1 MKDVLQAYKNVEYA
15 LPDKVLTWYLY
26 GAGME
31 NFGKEH
37 KPEEVPFPKYGPDE
51 LLVRIDAVGICFSD
65 IKVINQGNQHARITG
80 RDMVKDPVTLGHEP
94 SITVVGV
101 GENIKDK
108 YKVGERFIVQ
118 ADIYYKGKSMAFGY
132 VLPGAQTQFQV
143 LTKELLNGDEGAY
156 LIPLQEKTGYAE
168 SALTEAWSC
177 VVASYRIGRRSGIK
191 PGGILWIIGTAGGK
205 DHALGMEITS
215 STVVATGV
223 SGSILEELKS
233 QAASGKFKLV
243 ETEAFQSLDLEK
255 LAAEYEGAFDDIIVL
270 GSDVDVIEKSAKY
283 MGKFAVMNIVSSEK
297 LPSTVKIDVGK
308 VHYMD
313 HSYVGTTEKEISKAY
328 KPIREMSEIKSGGAA
343 WFIGGAGPMGK
354 MHVQLALE
362 MENCPSKV
370 LVTDVGAERLASAV
384 ERFEPIAKRKNIEF
398 KAVNP
403 AEMSGDEFSRL
414 VSEFTD
420 GKGFD
425 DIVVLAPVAALIGG
439 AVPFLGKN
447 GLMNI
452 FAGVPIGTIA
462 DLDLTGVYEKQI
474 RFVGSSGSKLSDMRD
489 TLNAAESGGLST
501 GTALA
506 GIGGIDASWDGMLA
520 VKELKFTGKVVI
532 YPQIH
537 LPLMS
542 LEGLKE
548 QLPNVYAKLTDGK
561 FWNGE
566 AEAELL
572 KSTLKLDSEG

>member
-1 MKDVLQAYKNVEYA
+1 
-15 LPDKVLTWYLY
+15 
-26 GAGME
+26 
-31 NFGKEH
+31 
-37 KPEEVPFPKYGPDE
+37 
-51 LLVRIDAVGICFSD
+51 
-65 IKVINQGNQHARITG
+65 
-80 RDMVKDPVTLGHEP
+80 
-94 SITVVGV
+94 
-101 GENIKDK
+101 
-108 YKVGERFIVQ
+108 
-118 ADIYYKGKSMAFGY
+118 
-132 VLPGAQTQFQV
+132 
-143 LTKELLNGDEGAY
+143 
-156 LIPLQEKTGYAE
+156 
-168 SALTEAWSC
+168 
-177 VVASYRIGRRSGIK
+177 
-191 PGGILWIIGTAGGK
+191 
-205 DHALGMEITS
+205 
-215 STVVATGV
+215 
-223 SGSILEELKS
+223 
-233 QAASGKFKLV
+233 
-243 ETEAFQSLDLEK
+243 
-255 LAAEYEGAFDDIIVL
+255 
-270 GSDVDVIEKSAKY
+270 
-283 MGKFAVMNIVSSEK
+283 
-297 LPSTVKIDVGK
+297 
-308 VHYMD
+308 
-313 HSYVGTTEKEISKAY
+313 
-328 KPIREMSEIKSGGAA
+328 MSEIKSGGAA